1 MFCDGSQER
10 RPGEN
15 ECSRARRARVR
26 ATMFPRKMRQTGQ
39 RQAAEGELER
49 GHVHFSTFEPGGGVR
64 GVDDGSDG
72 RRVNKTQTPSFS
84 AQRQPSP
91 LAFLLHHHSHHIIS
105 QSPTTPPPH
114 AQPSARTTTKP
125 TITNHTQRLI
135 VTTSYTTSSPPLLLL
150 CSSCPAPS
158 TERTDC
164 LLSSPISHLGS
175 WTTSLSSRHLSP
187 PEVLAA
193 VPNRNSRTASARHHP
208 FPAQRISSFAHPQ
221 DLTLPRPGYPPPLC

>member
-1 MFCDGSQER
+1 MQQSETSESESDDVSKENATNGPTTGGR
-10 RPGEN
+10 GGIGAGPRPFQHF
-15 ECSRARRARVR
+15 RAR
-26 ATMFPRKMRQTGQ
+26 
-39 RQAAEGELER
+39 
-49 GHVHFSTFEPGGGVR
+49 GVR

-91 LAFLLHHHSHHIIS
+91 LDFLLHHHSHHIIS

-135 VTTSYTTSSPPLLLL
+135 VTTSYTTSPPPLLLL

-208 FPAQRISSFAHPQ
+208 FPAQRIPSFAPPQ

>member
-1 MFCDGSQER
+1 MQQSETSESESDDVSKENATNGPTTGGR
-10 RPGEN
+10 GGIGAGPRPFQHF
-15 ECSRARRARVR
+15 RAR
-26 ATMFPRKMRQTGQ
+26 
-39 RQAAEGELER
+39 
-49 GHVHFSTFEPGGGVR
+49 GVR

-72 RRVNKTQTPSFS
+72 RRRVNKTQTPSFS

-91 LAFLLHHHSHHIIS
+91 LDFSSTITLITSSLRAQRPRRLTPNHPPGPPPNQ
-105 QSPTTPPPH
+105 QSPTTPNASSSPP
-114 AQPSARTTTKP
+114 
-125 TITNHTQRLI
+125 LI
-135 VTTSYTTSSPPLLLL
+135 PLLPPPLLLL

-187 PEVLAA
+187 PEVVAA

>member
-49 GHVHFSTFEPGGGVR
+49 GHVHFSTFEPGGS

-72 RRVNKTQTPSFS
+72 RRRVNKTQTPSFS

-91 LAFLLHHHSHHIIS
+91 LDFSSTITLITSSLRAQRPRRLTPNHPPGPPPNQ
-105 QSPTTPPPH
+105 QSPTTPNASSSPP
-114 AQPSARTTTKP
+114 
-125 TITNHTQRLI
+125 LI
-135 VTTSYTTSSPPLLLL
+135 PLLPPPLLLL

-187 PEVLAA
+187 PEVVAA